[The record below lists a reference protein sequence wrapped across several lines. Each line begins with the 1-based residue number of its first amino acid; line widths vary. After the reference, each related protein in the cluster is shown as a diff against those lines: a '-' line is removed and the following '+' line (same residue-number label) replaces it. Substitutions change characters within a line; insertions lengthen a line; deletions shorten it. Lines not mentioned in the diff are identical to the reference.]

1 MPTPTR
7 KKVLPPEATTKEEPA
22 PTVQVAPPDAGET
35 VSADINP
42 TVVPVA
48 TVEGVD
54 DIDGTEDTASN
65 EAPKDL
71 LFIYKPECLTC
82 LQLCETGTKVYQ
94 KCHYTAG
101 NDSCP
106 AATIRIVVG
115 VPIDRAATSIV
126 GAMRNNDLVRLGAL
140 TAKLQERDE
149 TVVNA
154 VMEMVRK
161 KLKE

>member
-7 KKVLPPEATTKEEPA
+7 KKVLPPEATTKVEEETA
-22 PTVQVAPPDAGET
+22 PTVQVAPDADGT
-35 VSADINP
+35 VPADTNP

-48 TVEGVD
+48 TVED
-54 DIDGTEDTASN
+54 TEDTEDTASL

-71 LFIYKPECLTC
+71 LFIYKPECLAC
-82 LQLCETGTKVYQ
+82 LQLCETGIKVYQ